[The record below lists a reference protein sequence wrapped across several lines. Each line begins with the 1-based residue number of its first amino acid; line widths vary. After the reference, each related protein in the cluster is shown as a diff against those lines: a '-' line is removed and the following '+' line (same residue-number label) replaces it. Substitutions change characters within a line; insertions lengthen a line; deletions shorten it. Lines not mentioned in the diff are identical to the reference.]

1 MGAPNILA
9 AIGAALQQGAGTYGR
24 LNELERER
32 QLQEQERQ
40 DRLRQQNMAQMNAD
54 REFNLQHQEFAAADA
69 ERKRKRIADAI
80 EGLTP
85 NQRVSPELFAQ
96 AKLEGLGDRFNVTP
110 GVPSLN
116 IQAGIPA
123 DLSSDTPAVTP
134 GQDEITRRPSLKEQ
148 AELTEQ
154 QNAAVDRARIEKFR
168 AHLASPE
175 HQNEAFDVQ
184 QAEAQANGM
193 GNIPLSGKEFERRE
207 GIEHKNRI
215 GEIALQNQRPYAS
228 QVNGNTPVTDA
239 LVQAMIDN
247 PAAFQQLPAKLREKL
262 AGPLANAG
270 FNFKAP
276 PPEQSEYATEH
287 EQRALDAIT
296 NLKSKVGA
304 TTVGMGGSVMRYLP
318 GSAALRFADDLKNLK
333 SNIMM
338 KELVDMRA
346 NSKTGGALGQVS
358 DAEGE
363 LLQNALVG
371 LDQAQSIPD
380 VLENLQKAEDSIN
393 RYRAKKAELASQYS
407 PIGSSHPPIRIV
419 GGGGQPAAA
428 PAPRKIGRFE
438 IVQ

>member
-54 REFNLQHQEFAAADA
+54 REFNLQRQEFAAADA

-96 AKLEGLGDRFNVTP
+96 AKLEGLGDRFNVIP

-123 DLSSDTPAVTP
+123 DLSSDTPAVMP

-154 QNAAVDRARIEKFR
+154 QNAAADRARIEKFR

-184 QAEAQANGM
+184 QVEAQANGM

-228 QVNGNTPVTDA
+228 QINGNTPVTDA

-270 FNFKAP
+270 FNFRQP
-276 PPEQSEYATEH
+276 PAQPSEYNQERQTRILEDV
-287 EQRALDAIT
+287 E
-296 NLKSKVGA
+296 NLKNKVGTM
-304 TTVGMGGSVMRYLP
+304 TTGLGGTVFQHIP
-318 GSAALRFADDLKNLK
+318 GTQAKAFAAQLGTLK

-338 KELVDMRA
+338 NELVEMRA
-346 NSKTGGALGQVS
+346 ASKTGGALGQVS
-358 DAEGE
+358 DKEGE
-363 LLQNALVG
+363 LLSNALAA
-371 LDQAQSIPD
+371 LDQAQSPAD
-380 VLENLQKAEDSIN
+380 VYEQLTKIEDSIG
-393 RYRAKKAELASQYS
+393 RYEAKKAELASQYS
-407 PIGSSHPPIRIV
+407 PIGSSHPPIRVV